1 MATTISTLWTIDTFP
16 RILSYLENPANETI
30 QVQNFIENQFLASAH
45 TAQWIDS
52 FDPRSGQHLASVP
65 RSAANVVEYAVNIAS
80 RAFPGWSQT
89 TPQYRSEILF
99 RIASIMEQKRDMFAL
114 WESTDVGKPVFR
126 AQAEVDR
133 SVEVFRYFAN
143 YILQEDSGVHLNN
156 LIGSTTMTYEHR
168 APVGVF
174 AIITSCNMPLFLL
187 SSKIAPCLAFGC
199 TGVAKP
205 SEFSSITAFLFSEV
219 LRRANLPPGV
229 MNIIFGDGL
238 NTGAALVSSPLVR
251 GVSFTGGVEAS
262 IQIRRN
268 TVPDIHKLLFLEVK
282 GSCPTIIF
290 ADFNMEEAAAL
301 AAFAAF
307 ENSGQL
313 CLSGS
318 RIYVHRSAYDKLLP
332 LLIKCVE
339 TDYAMGGKGIGPV
352 ISAEHYAKIRSYLV
366 EAEQPANATFETGDI
381 PRQVSKNGF
390 WIPPTILS
398 NVHIDHL
405 MGREV
410 FGPVATVHP
419 FDTEDEV
426 VRLCNANPNGK
437 GALILTDD
445 LARMSRVGKHLDAS
459 LVWAGCWM
467 GRELGA
473 GLTDLRAIGTGREG
487 GTRARDMFTRFRAVH
502 VPSY

>member
-1 MATTISTLWTIDTFP
+1 
-16 RILSYLENPANETI
+16 
-30 QVQNFIENQFLASAH
+30 
-45 TAQWIDS
+45 
-52 FDPRSGQHLASVP
+52 
-65 RSAANVVEYAVNIAS
+65 
-80 RAFPGWSQT
+80 
-89 TPQYRSEILF
+89 
-99 RIASIMEQKRDMFAL
+99 
-114 WESTDVGKPVFR
+114 
-126 AQAEVDR
+126 
-133 SVEVFRYFAN
+133 
-143 YILQEDSGVHLNN
+143 
-156 LIGSTTMTYEHR
+156 MTYEHR

-205 SEFSSITAFLFSEV
+205 SEFSSITAFCESLSHLMYSHEYILTLKIVFSEV